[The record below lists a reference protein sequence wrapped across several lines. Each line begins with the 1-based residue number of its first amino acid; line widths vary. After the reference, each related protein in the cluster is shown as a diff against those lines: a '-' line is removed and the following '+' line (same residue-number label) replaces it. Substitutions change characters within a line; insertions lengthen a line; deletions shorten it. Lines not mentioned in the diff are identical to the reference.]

1 MRDAEYRKIDAV
13 NFSTLKQA
21 AKSAAHYRQAL
32 ATPDEDTTGR
42 AKGRL
47 THAAVLDPDS
57 LMRDFVAY
65 DGDRRGK
72 AWAAFCEQHP
82 EKTIVKAD
90 EYESA
95 LAQRD
100 SLLAHPAAGP
110 ILRSAGERE
119 KVITWTDE
127 ETGLACKGRL
137 DLLAGGIV
145 YDVKGCPTIEAGKF
159 GADAARMLYH
169 AQLGFYGM
177 GLRARGVHVLG
188 GALIGVEH
196 AAPYD
201 VAVFTLSEDDLW
213 AGEVVCRELL
223 AKVAAGRFSGLWPG
237 RYPEAQPIRLPAWA
251 FPQDNDDVLAG
262 LVLGSEEAA

>member
-13 NFSTLKQA
+13 NFSTLKRA
-21 AKSAAHYRQAL
+21 AKSAADYHYGLTA
-32 ATPDEDTTGR
+32 PDGDSTGR

-72 AWAAFCEQHP
+72 VWAAFCEQHP
-82 EKTIVKAD
+82 DRTIVKAD

-137 DLLAGGIV
+137 DLLAAGVI
-145 YDVKGCPTIEAGKF
+145 YDLKGCPTIEAGKF

-169 AQLGFYGM
+169 AQLAFYLM
-177 GLRARGVHVLG
+177 GLRASGYDVQR

-196 AAPYD
+196 APPYD
-201 VAVFTLSEDDLW
+201 VAVFTLTDDDLW

-223 AKVAAGRFSGLWPG
+223 AKVAAGRFSGQWPG

-251 FPQDNDDVLAG
+251 FPQSNEAFDILG
-262 LVLGSEEAA
+262 LTATEA